1 MRALLSGIVA
11 EQLWL
16 SLRFPRLGTNVEG
29 SRLLFDVNDEQV
41 VESLVIGWQLE
52 SLPRREDGDVRYAVS
67 TLTCAVAAKGDRGI
81 GRKEVACK
89 VSAEASRDGND
100 WRTIGHTRIRV
111 VNDHRMASGERL
123 GDQLLLA
130 ALRLAVVPHDVLAD
144 KVVRAG
150 KALAIERRLA
160 GTGQADQDDAFHVCD
175 ATG

>member
-1 MRALLSGIVA
+1 M
-11 EQLWL
+11 
-16 SLRFPRLGTNVEG
+16 NVEG
-29 SRLLFDVNDEQV
+29 PRLLFDVHNEQV
-41 VESLVIGWQLE
+41 VESLLIGRQLE
-52 SLPRREDGDVRYAVS
+52 SLPRREDSDVGYAVP
-67 TLTCAVAAKGDRGI
+67 TLTGAVAPKGDRGI

-89 VSAEASRDGND
+89 VSAEATRDGND
-100 WRTIGHTRIRV
+100 WRTIGHPRIRV
-111 VNDHRMASGERL
+111 VDDHRVAGGERL

-160 GTGQADQDDAFHVCD
+160 RSGQADQDDAFHVCD